1 MRRPVVHAEAEE
13 LSIQPINSGN
23 LDRMFH
29 AWIGRFTHGISPA
42 GLALAWFDWFV
53 HLALYSGKQT
63 ELSEKALRKWIRL
76 VHYLIRYPMQ
86 GAKPCI
92 EPLPQDTRFDDPE
105 WQDWPFNLV
114 YQAFLLQQQWWHNAT
129 TGVRGVQP
137 HHEQVVNFVSRQ
149 LLDMVSPSNFP
160 WTNPVVLKAT
170 VTEGGMNFFRGAYN
184 AINDWM
190 DEVEGRK
197 APEAQAYQV
206 GTHVAVTPGK
216 VVFRNRLIEV
226 LQYSPTTEQTL
237 PEPVLI
243 IPSWIM
249 KYYILDLS
257 PTNSLVRYLVD
268 KGHTVFMVSWKNPDE
283 ADRDLGMDD
292 YLRAGVMAALDVVST
307 VVPERK
313 IHATGYCLGGTLL
326 AIAAAAMARDNDDRL
341 ASVTLFA
348 SEVDFEEPGELALF
362 IDESQVTFLED
373 IMWDRGYLNGK
384 QMGGAFRL
392 LNSQDL
398 VWSKMI
404 RTYLLGQREAM
415 NDLMAWNAD
424 TTRMPYRMHR
434 EYLRSLYLENELAE
448 GSYLVNDRP
457 VALSDIR
464 APVFS
469 VGTIKDHVSPWH
481 SVYKLHLLTDTE
493 VTFVLTSG
501 GHNAGIVSEP
511 GHPRRHFQ
519 ISTRSAEDKFV
530 PPDVWQASVPSRE
543 GSWWPC
549 WHDWLCARSGEPG
562 APPPMGAAAQ
572 GYPAMGDAPG
582 TYVLMA

>member
-1 MRRPVVHAEAEE
+1 MRRPNVAVELEE
-13 LSIQPINSGN
+13 PSIQPINSGN
-23 LDRMFH
+23 LDRMLH
-29 AWIGRFTHGISPA
+29 AWMGRLTHGISPA

-53 HLALYSGKQT
+53 HLGLYAGKQA
-63 ELSEKALRKWIRL
+63 ELSEKALRKWTRL
-76 VHYLIRYPMQ
+76 AHYLLRSPVQ
-86 GAKPCI
+86 AGPPCI

-105 WQDWPFNLV
+105 WQEWPFNLI
-114 YQAFLLQQQWWHNAT
+114 YQAFLLHQQWWHNAT

-137 HHEQVVNFVSRQ
+137 HHEHVVNFASRQ

-160 WTNPVVLKAT
+160 WSNPVVLKAAM
-170 VTEGGMNFFRGAYN
+170 TETGMNFVRGAYN

-190 DEVEGRK
+190 DEVEGRRP
-197 APEAQAYQV
+197 PEAQAFQV
-206 GTHVAVTPGK
+206 GTHVAVTPGR
-216 VVFRNRLIEV
+216 VIHRNRLIEI
-226 LQYSPTTEQTL
+226 LQYSPTTDATY

-243 IPSWIM
+243 VPSWIM

-257 PTNSLVRYLVD
+257 PANSLVKFLVD
-268 KGHTVFMVSWKNPDE
+268 SGHTVFMVSWKNPGE
-283 ADRDLGMDD
+283 ADRDMGMED
-292 YLRAGVMAALDVVST
+292 YLRAGVMAALDAVSA

-326 AIAAAAMARDNDDRL
+326 AIAAAAMARDNDHRL

-348 SEVDFEEPGELALF
+348 SEVDFEEPGELGLF

-404 RTYLLGQREAM
+404 RTYLLGRRETM

-434 EYLRSLYLENELAE
+434 EYLRSLYLRNDLAE
-448 GSYLVNDRP
+448 GRYLVDDRP

-464 APVFS
+464 VPVFS

-481 SVYKLHLLTDTE
+481 SVYKVHLLTDTE

-511 GHPRRHFQ
+511 GHAHRHFQ
-519 ISTRSAEDKFV
+519 IATRVPEDKYI
-530 PPDVWQASVPSRE
+530 PPDVWQGSVPAQE
-543 GSWWPC
+543 GSWWPS
-549 WHDWLCARSGEPG
+549 WQQWLGTRSGERG
-562 APPPMGAAAQ
+562 APPAMGASAR
-572 GYPAMGDAPG
+572 GYPPTAHAPG
-582 TYVLMA
+582 TYVLLP

>member
-1 MRRPVVHAEAEE
+1 MRRPPIHLETEE
-13 LSIQPINSGN
+13 PSIQPMNSGN
-23 LDRMFH
+23 VDRMLH
-29 AWIGRFTHGISPA
+29 AWIGRLTHGISPA

-53 HLALYSGKQT
+53 HLTLYPGKQA
-63 ELSEKALRKWIRL
+63 ELAEKALRKWTRL
-76 VHYLIRYPMQ
+76 SHYLIRSMAQ
-86 GAKPCI
+86 GAPPCI
-92 EPLPQDTRFDDPE
+92 EPLPQDNRFDDPE
-105 WQDWPFNLV
+105 WQVWPFGPI

-129 TGVRGVQP
+129 TGVRGVLP
-137 HHEQVVNFVSRQ
+137 HHEHVVNFASRQ

-160 WTNPVVLKAT
+160 WTNPVVLRAT
-170 VTEGGMNFFRGAYN
+170 ITEGGMNFLRGAYN

-190 DEVEGRK
+190 DDVEGRK
-197 APEAQAYQV
+197 PPEAQAFRV
-206 GTHVAVTPGK
+206 GASVAVTPGK
-216 VVFRNRLIEV
+216 VIFRNRLIEV
-226 LQYSPTTEQTL
+226 LQYSPTTGQTF

-243 IPSWIM
+243 VPSWIM

-257 PTNSLVRYLVD
+257 PENSLVKYLVD
-268 KGHTVFMVSWKNPDE
+268 QGHTVFMVSWKNPGE

-292 YLRAGVMAALDVVST
+292 YLRAGVMGAIDVISA

-348 SEVDFEEPGELALF
+348 SEVDFEEPGELGLF

-404 RTYLLGQREAM
+404 RTYLLGKRETM

-434 EYLRSLYLENELAE
+434 EYLRSLYLENDLAE
-448 GSYLVNDRP
+448 GRYLVNDRP

-464 APVFS
+464 VPVFS
-469 VGTIKDHVSPWH
+469 VGTVKDHVSPWH
-481 SVYKLHLLTDTE
+481 SVYKLHLLADTE
-493 VTFVLTSG
+493 MTFVLTSG

-511 GHPRRHFQ
+511 GHAHRHFQ
-519 ISTRSAEDKFV
+519 ISTRSARDKYLS
-530 PPDVWQASVPSRE
+530 PDVWQASTPSQE
-543 GSWWPC
+543 GSWWPS
-549 WHDWLCARSGEPG
+549 WQEWLVARSGPPG
-562 APPPMGAAAQ
+562 SPPAMGAAAL
-572 GYPAMGDAPG
+572 GYPPMGDAPG
-582 TYVLMA
+582 TYVLMP